1 MYESKTTHHRGIEH
15 RMLSKIL
22 RIKKIDVAW
31 YERRIAR
38 RMERTPRKVEV
49 LLIFSLS
56 RSMKPRFLPMLRW
69 SFSFLK
75 NGHTFRGECT
85 TLVIIRGRLESVSIN
100 RPRARG
106 EPNVIRTAA
115 CVTSFLARVRTLQ
128 TKSHTSPS
136 VRQYFHQHCIK
147 CWKGRAL
154 RIFTRFKNYAQ
165 HADHRVPNFPSF
177 SLYYWYRYL
186 IFLFFAIL

>member
-1 MYESKTTHHRGIEH
+1 MFATSSSVRFIEIIDWHESFYVWRWKFLYAISERARDIRMYESKTTHHRGIEH

-22 RIKKIDVAW
+22 RIKRIDVAW

-136 VRQYFHQHCIK
+136 VRQYFH
-147 CWKGRAL
+147 
-154 RIFTRFKNYAQ
+154 
-165 HADHRVPNFPSF
+165 
-177 SLYYWYRYL
+177 
-186 IFLFFAIL
+186 